1 MRRWWDD
8 ADRKAKYTEA
18 VREFV
23 ERDVGTDGLAAAIFR
38 CRLISLHVPAR
49 EIASAIATHGMER
62 RRRSL
67 PAGVVPY
74 G

>member
-8 ADRKAKYTEA
+8 SDRKARYTEA

-38 CRLISLHVPAR
+38 CRLISLQ
-49 EIASAIATHGMER
+49 ASAIATHGMER
-62 RRRSL
+62 RRRLL

-74 G
+74 GR